1 MRRMIHRSHVH
12 PRRRPQL
19 MVVSIRPMVSRI
31 IVRQREE
38 GRYVVLVVIN
48 VAKEVIREEAE

>member
-1 MRRMIHRSHVH
+1 
-12 PRRRPQL
+12 